1 MRLLVFLHGTTTMH
15 ADGVAKTRAERVQ
28 QVREADPSVLDFA
41 SYVAVGDARRKLNT
55 WNRQGAEISYLSSHR
70 DDADVALDSAV
81 LQRAGFP
88 QGQVWYRRS
97 GEGYCDVVEK
107 LLPDVLIEDD
117 CESIGGADEMTY
129 PSLDALTAA
138 HVHSIVVP
146 EFGGIDHLPDSVDDL
161 ASW

>member
-1 MRLLVFLHGTTTMH
+1 MH
-15 ADGVAKTRAERVQ
+15 ATGAEKSRAERVQ
-28 QVREADPSVLDFA
+28 QVRAGDLSVLDFA
-41 SYVAVGDARRKLNT
+41 SYVAVGGAGRKLTT

-70 DDADVALDSAV
+70 EEADVALDRVV

-97 GEGYCDVVEK
+97 GQGYCDVVRE

-129 PSLDALTAA
+129 PSLDALAKGQ
-138 HVHSIVVP
+138 VHSIVVP
-146 EFGGIDHLPDSVDDL
+146 EFGGIDHLPDGVDDL